1 MKRDLIITTSLVIPE
16 SEIHWQFARSG
27 GPGGQNVNKV
37 NSKAI
42 LRWEIIRNQTI
53 PPAALERLKI
63 AAANRITSE
72 GDLLLSCDESRDQ
85 PKNIARCE
93 AKLRAL
99 ILQALH
105 TPRVRKATRPSY
117 GAERRRLD
125 TKKRNAE
132 KKAGR
137 RAPMD

>member
-42 LRWEIIRNQTI
+42 LRWEIVRNQTI

-72 GDLLLSCDESRDQ
+72 GDLLLSSDESRDQ

-99 ILQALH
+99 VLKALH
-105 TPRVRKATRPSY
+105 TPRVRKATKPSY
-117 GAERRRLD
+117 ASERRRLD

-137 RAPMD
+137 RTPMD